1 MTEES
6 FKVWQCL
13 NCGYIYDE
21 EAGDADR
28 EGQDRGNHPVRSLQP
43 YGVMRLF
50 RGRGGRNL
58 GALVRE
64 LRLGIGKRAR
74 CIAVSHETHVYSGS

>member
-21 EAGDADR
+21 EAGDAD
-28 EGQDRGNHPVRSLQP
+28 EGLAPGTRWADIPEDWICPQ
-43 YGVMRLF
+43 
-50 RGRGGRNL
+50 
-58 GALVRE
+58 
-64 LRLGIGKRAR
+64 
-74 CIAVSHETHVYSGS
+74 CGSSKIDFEMVEM